1 MILNNLLQKNHSWIN
16 WQNPSHKKSGYVV
29 IENGRGNNLLTIKE
43 LTVKNFM
50 SVGNQAQ
57 AIDFS
62 NKSLVLVIGENMDLG
77 GDDAGAR
84 NGTGKTTIINALSY
98 VFFGEALTNI
108 RRDNLVNK
116 TNEKGMLVSVKF
128 VKNNIEYTIE
138 RGRKPQ
144 IFRFYANNI
153 EQNLESNEAQGENR
167 ETQIEIN
174 RLMGMTHAMFK
185 NIIALNTYTQP
196 FLSTKQAEQREIIEQ
211 LLGITLLS
219 QKADLLKE
227 KQKATKQMLTEEK
240 LKIDAKVAS
249 NEKIQ
254 ESIESL
260 QIRSN
265 AWAKQKEDDIVSFK
279 EAIAELEKVDSEIE
293 IEKHKK
299 LQKRNELQ
307 TMLRSFEKE
316 KAYHEN
322 SLTKAENTVSKTNAD
337 LEYAAQQKCPTC
349 EQELLDDKHT
359 HLVDK
364 LKVQLTESTDYV
376 TKLKAD
382 LAKIQQGID
391 EVGDIGQVPDTYYD
405 TIDEAYNHK
414 GSLKDLQRQ
423 LNQTEKKEDTYAEQ
437 IEEMRKSAIQI
448 IDYNK
453 ANELEDLHRHQD
465 FLYKLL
471 TAKDSFIRTR
481 IIEQNLTYLNQRLAY
496 FLGKVKLPHTVTF
509 QSDLSVRIE
518 ELGRELDFD
527 NLSRGERNRLI
538 LSLSWAFRDVWESL
552 YQQIN
557 LLFIDELVDAGMDL
571 SGVESSMAVLKD
583 MSRTQKKN
591 IFLISHKDE
600 LVSRVNSV
608 LKVVKE
614 NGFTNYANDVD
625 IIV

>member
-1 MILNNLLQKNHSWIN
+1 
-16 WQNPSHKKSGYVV
+16 
-29 IENGRGNNLLTIKE
+29 
-43 LTVKNFM
+43 M
-50 SVGNQAQ
+50 SVGNATQSINFA
-57 AIDFS
+57 
-62 NKSLVLVIGENMDLG
+62 NKNLVLVIGENLDLG

-98 VFFGEALTNI
+98 VFYGEALTNI

-128 VKNNIEYTIE
+128 VKNNVEYTIE
-138 RGRKPQ
+138 RGRKPG
-144 IFRFYANNI
+144 IFKFFANNI
-153 EQNLESNEAQGENR
+153 EQNVESNEAQGENR
-167 ETQIEIN
+167 ETQQEIN
-174 RLMGMTHAMFK
+174 KLIGMTHAMFK

-196 FLSTKQAEQREIIEQ
+196 FLATKQAEQREIIEQ

-227 KQKATKQMLTEEK
+227 KIKASKNELIEEK
-240 LKIDAKVAS
+240 YKIDSKIAS

-260 QIRSN
+260 KIRSS
-265 AWAKQKEDDIVSFK
+265 AWQKQREEDIQKFQ
-279 EAIAELEKVDSEIE
+279 EAIAELDKVDIKTELDA
-293 IEKHKK
+293 HKR
-299 LQKRNELQ
+299 LQKHNENYIKLLSLQ
-307 TMLRSFEKE
+307 KE
-316 KAYHEN
+316 KAYHED
-322 SLTKAENTVSKTNAD
+322 SYTKAKNTVEKTEGD

-349 EQELLDDKHT
+349 EQELHDDKHE
-359 HLVDK
+359 
-364 LKVQLTESTDYV
+364 QLV
-376 TKLKAD
+376 TKLKTTLTESKEYTSKLESD
-382 LAKIQQGID
+382 LAKIQQDID
-391 EVGDIGQVPDTYYD
+391 VIGELGNTPDTYYD
-405 TIDEAYNHK
+405 SIDEAYNHK
-414 GSLKDLQRQ
+414 GSLKDLKRQ
-423 LNQTEKKEDTYAEQ
+423 LEQTDKKDDPYAEQ
-437 IEEMRKSAIQI
+437 IEELTKKAIQK
-448 IDYNK
+448 IDYIK
-453 ANELEDLHRHQD
+453 VNEIEDLNRHQE

-496 FLGKVKLPHTVTF
+496 FLGKVKLPHTVVF
-509 QSDLSVRIE
+509 QPDLTVCIE

-557 LLFIDELVDAGMDL
+557 LLFIDELVDAGMDI
-571 SGVESSMAVLKD
+571 SGVESSMAVLKE
-583 MSRTQKKN
+583 MSRTQQKN

-614 NGFTNYANDVD
+614 NGFTNYANDVE

>member
-1 MILNNLLQKNHSWIN
+1 M
-16 WQNPSHKKSGYVV
+16 
-29 IENGRGNNLLTIKE
+29 LTIKE

-116 TNEKGMLVSVKF
+116 TNEKGMLVAVKF
-128 VKNNIEYTIE
+128 IKNGITYTIE

-144 IFRFYANNI
+144 IFRFYANDI
-153 EQNLESNEAQGENR
+153 EQKTESNEAQGENR
-167 ETQIEIN
+167 ETQVEIN
-174 RLMGMTHAMFK
+174 KLMGMTHSMFK

-240 LKIDAKVAS
+240 LKIDARVAS

-265 AWAKQKEDDIVSFK
+265 AWTKQKDDDITSFK
-279 EAIAELEKVDSEIE
+279 EAIAELDKVDSEIE
-293 IEKHKK
+293 IAKHKK

-307 TMLRSFEKE
+307 TMLRSLEKE

-322 SLTKAENTVSKTNAD
+322 SLTKAESTVTKTNTD

-376 TKLKAD
+376 TKLKSD

-391 EVGDIGQVPDTYYD
+391 EVGDLGQIPDTYYD
-405 TIDEAYNHK
+405 TIDEAFNHK
-414 GSLKDLQRQ
+414 SSLKDLQRQ
-423 LNQTEKKEDTYAEQ
+423 LEHTEKKEDTYAEQ
-437 IEEMRKSAIQI
+437 ITEMKKSAIQK
-448 IDYNK
+448 IDYEK
-453 ANELEDLHRHQD
+453 ANELEDLHRHQE

-509 QSDLSVRIE
+509 QPDLTVRIE

-557 LLFIDELVDAGMDL
+557 LLFIDELVDAGMDI

>member
-1 MILNNLLQKNHSWIN
+1 M
-16 WQNPSHKKSGYVV
+16 
-29 IENGRGNNLLTIKE
+29 LTIKE

-50 SVGNQAQ
+50 SVGNQVQ
-57 AIDFS
+57 AIKFTD
-62 NKSLVLVIGENMDLG
+62 KSLVLVIGENMDLG

-116 TNEKGMLVSVKF
+116 TNEKGMVVSVKF
-128 VKNNIEYTIE
+128 IKNNVEYTIE

-144 IFRFYANNI
+144 IFKFYANDI
-153 EQNLESNEAQGENR
+153 EQNIESNEAQGENK
-167 ETQIEIN
+167 ETQLEIN

-196 FLSTKQAEQREIIEQ
+196 FLSTKAAEQREIIEQ

-219 QKADLLKE
+219 QKADLLKD
-227 KQKATKQMLTEEK
+227 KMKATKTELLEEK
-240 LKIDAKVAS
+240 LKIDTRVAS

-254 ESIESL
+254 ETIESL
-260 QIRSN
+260 KIRSS
-265 AWAKQKEDDIVSFK
+265 AWQSQKDENIANFK
-279 EAIAELEKVDSEIE
+279 EAIAELDKVDITKELDAHKRLS
-293 IEKHKK
+293 KH
-299 LQKRNELQ
+299 NEMQ
-307 TMLRSFEKE
+307 TALRSLHKE
-316 KAYHEN
+316 KAYHED
-322 SLTKAENTVSKTNAD
+322 SLTKAESTVEKTVKD
-337 LEYAAQQKCPTC
+337 LEFAEAAKCPTC
-349 EQELLDDKHT
+349 EQELHDDKHE
-359 HLVDK
+359 HLVGK
-364 LKVQLTESTDYV
+364 LKTNLTESKEYTE
-376 TKLKAD
+376 KLTGD
-382 LAKIQQGID
+382 LAKIQQDMDAI
-391 EVGDIGQVPDTYYD
+391 GDIGSIPDTYYD

-414 GSLKDLQRQ
+414 GSLKDLNRQ
-423 LNQTEKKEDTYAEQ
+423 LEQNETKEDPYAEQ
-437 IEEMRKSAIQI
+437 IEEMKKSAIQKV
-448 IDYNK
+448 DYEV
-453 ANELEDLHRHQD
+453 ANDLEDLFRHQE

-481 IIEQNLTYLNQRLAY
+481 IIEQNLTYLNQRLAH

-509 QSDLSVRIE
+509 QSDLTVTIE

-557 LLFIDELVDAGMDL
+557 LLFIDELIDAGMDI

-625 IIV
+625 MIV

>member
-1 MILNNLLQKNHSWIN
+1 M
-16 WQNPSHKKSGYVV
+16 
-29 IENGRGNNLLTIKE
+29 LTIKE

-50 SVGNQAQ
+50 SVGNQVQ

-116 TNEKGMLVSVKF
+116 TNEKGMVVSVKF
-128 VKNNIEYTIE
+128 IKNNVTYTIE

-144 IFRFYANNI
+144 IFKFYANDI
-153 EQNLESNEAQGENR
+153 EQNTESNEAQGENR
-167 ETQIEIN
+167 ETQAEIN
-174 RLMGMTHAMFK
+174 KLLGMTHSMFK

-240 LKIDAKVAS
+240 MRIDAKVAS

-260 QIRSN
+260 RIRSH
-265 AWAKQKEDDIVSFK
+265 AWAKQKNEDIASFK
-279 EAIAELEKVDSEIE
+279 ESIAELEKVDSEIE

-307 TMLRSFEKE
+307 TMLRSLEKE

-322 SLTKAENTVSKTNAD
+322 SLTKAESTVTKTNAD

-359 HLVDK
+359 HLVEK
-364 LKVQLTESTDYV
+364 LKIQLTESTDYV
-376 TKLKAD
+376 TKLKTD

-391 EVGDIGQVPDTYYD
+391 EVGDLGRIPDTYYD

-423 LNQTEKKEDTYAEQ
+423 LRQTEKKEDTYAEQ
-437 IEEMRKSAIQI
+437 ISEMEKTAIQK
-448 IDYNK
+448 IDYDR

-481 IIEQNLTYLNQRLAY
+481 IIEQNLTYLNQRLAF

-509 QSDLSVRIE
+509 QSDLTVRIE

-557 LLFIDELVDAGMDL
+557 LLFIDELVDAGMDI

>member
-1 MILNNLLQKNHSWIN
+1 M
-16 WQNPSHKKSGYVV
+16 
-29 IENGRGNNLLTIKE
+29 LTIKE

-116 TNEKGMLVSVKF
+116 TNEKGMLVAVKF
-128 VKNNIEYTIE
+128 IKNRITYTIE

-144 IFRFYANNI
+144 IFRFYANDI
-153 EQNLESNEAQGENR
+153 EQNTESNEAQGENR
-167 ETQIEIN
+167 ETQVEIN
-174 RLMGMTHAMFK
+174 KLMGMTHSMFK

-240 LKIDAKVAS
+240 LKIDARVAS

-265 AWAKQKEDDIVSFK
+265 AWTKQKEDDIRSFQ

-299 LQKRNELQ
+299 LQKRNELM
-307 TMLRSFEKE
+307 TMLRSLEKE
-316 KAYHEN
+316 KAYHED
-322 SLTKAENTVSKTNAD
+322 SLTKAESTVTKTNSD
-337 LEYAAQQKCPTC
+337 LEYAEQQKCPTC
-349 EQELLDDKHT
+349 EQELHDDKHT
-359 HLVDK
+359 HLVEK
-364 LKVQLTESTDYV
+364 LKTQLNESSEYV
-376 TKLKAD
+376 TKLKTD

-391 EVGDIGQVPDTYYD
+391 EVGNLGQVPDTYYD

-423 LNQTEKKEDTYAEQ
+423 LKQTEKKEDTYAEQ
-437 IEEMRKSAIQI
+437 ISEMKKSAIQEVNY
-448 IDYNK
+448 DK
-453 ANELEDLHRHQD
+453 ANELEDLHRHQE

-557 LLFIDELVDAGMDL
+557 LLFIDELVDAGMDI

>member
-1 MILNNLLQKNHSWIN
+1 
-16 WQNPSHKKSGYVV
+16 
-29 IENGRGNNLLTIKE
+29 
-43 LTVKNFM
+43 M

-116 TNEKGMLVSVKF
+116 TNEKGMMVSVKF
-128 VKNNIEYTIE
+128 VKNNVEYTIE

-144 IFRFYANNI
+144 IFKFYANNI

-167 ETQIEIN
+167 ETQLEIN

-240 LKIDAKVAS
+240 LKIDAKVVS
-249 NEKIQ
+249 NAKIE

-260 QIRSN
+260 KIRSS
-265 AWAKQKEDDIVSFK
+265 AWSKQKEADINSFK
-279 EAIAELEKVDSEIE
+279 EAIAELEKVDIKAELDA
-293 IEKHKK
+293 HKR
-299 LQKRNELQ
+299 LQKHNENYIKLLSLQ
-307 TMLRSFEKE
+307 KE
-316 KAYHEN
+316 KAYHED
-322 SLTKAENTVSKTNAD
+322 SYTKAKSTVEKTEGD

-349 EQELLDDKHT
+349 EQELHDDKHE
-359 HLVDK
+359 
-364 LKVQLTESTDYV
+364 QLV
-376 TKLKAD
+376 TKLKTTLTESKEYASKLESD
-382 LAKIQQGID
+382 LAKIQQGMD
-391 EVGDIGQVPDTYYD
+391 EIGDLGVTPDTYYD
-405 TIDEAYNHK
+405 TMDEAYNHK
-414 GSLKDLQRQ
+414 GSLKDLKRQ
-423 LNQTEKKEDTYAEQ
+423 LEQTEKKEDTYAEQ
-437 IEEMRKSAIQI
+437 IDEMQNKAIQKI
-448 IDYNK
+448 EYDQ

-481 IIEQNLTYLNQRLAY
+481 IIEQTMLFCA
-496 FLGKVKLPHTVTF
+496 
-509 QSDLSVRIE
+509 
-518 ELGRELDFD
+518 
-527 NLSRGERNRLI
+527 LI
-538 LSLSWAFRDVWESL
+538 A
-552 YQQIN
+552 
-557 LLFIDELVDAGMDL
+557 
-571 SGVESSMAVLKD
+571 K
-583 MSRTQKKN
+583 
-591 IFLISHKDE
+591 
-600 LVSRVNSV
+600 
-608 LKVVKE
+608 
-614 NGFTNYANDVD
+614 
-625 IIV
+625 

>member
-1 MILNNLLQKNHSWIN
+1 M
-16 WQNPSHKKSGYVV
+16 
-29 IENGRGNNLLTIKE
+29 LTIKE

-50 SVGNQAQ
+50 SVGNQVQ

-116 TNEKGMLVSVKF
+116 TNEKGMLVGVKF
-128 VKNNIEYTIE
+128 VKNNVEYVIE

-153 EQNLESNEAQGENR
+153 EQNTESNEAQGENR
-167 ETQIEIN
+167 ETQVEIN
-174 RLMGMTHAMFK
+174 KLMGMTHSMFK

-196 FLSTKQAEQREIIEQ
+196 FLSTKANEQREIIEQ

-219 QKADLLKE
+219 QKAELLKE
-227 KQKATKQMLTEEK
+227 KQKTTKQLLTEEK
-240 LKIDAKVAS
+240 LKIDARVAS
-249 NEKIQ
+249 NEKIE

-265 AWAKQKEDDIVSFK
+265 AWAKQKEEDIASFK

-293 IEKHKK
+293 IAKHKK

-307 TMLRSFEKE
+307 TMLRSLEKE
-316 KAYHEN
+316 KAYHES
-322 SLTKAENTVSKTNAD
+322 SLTKAESTVTKTNAD
-337 LEYAAQQKCPTC
+337 LDYAAQQKCPTC

-359 HLVDK
+359 HLVEK
-364 LKVQLTESTDYV
+364 LKIQLTESTDYV
-376 TKLKAD
+376 TKLKTD
-382 LAKIQQGID
+382 LAKIQEGID
-391 EVGDIGQVPDTYYD
+391 EVGDLGQIPDTYYD
-405 TIDEAYNHK
+405 TIDEAFNHK

-423 LNQTEKKEDTYAEQ
+423 LAQTEKKQDTYAEQ
-437 IEEMRKSAIQI
+437 IAEMKKSAIQEI
-448 IDYNK
+448 NYDK
-453 ANELEDLHRHQD
+453 ANELEDLHRHQE

-509 QSDLSVRIE
+509 QSDLTVRIE

-557 LLFIDELVDAGMDL
+557 LLFIDELVDAGMDI

>member
-1 MILNNLLQKNHSWIN
+1 M
-16 WQNPSHKKSGYVV
+16 
-29 IENGRGNNLLTIKE
+29 LTIKE

-50 SVGNQAQ
+50 SVGNQVQ
-57 AIDFS
+57 AINFTD
-62 NKSLVLVIGENMDLG
+62 KSLVLVIGENMDLG

-116 TNEKGMLVSVKF
+116 TNEKGMIVSVKF
-128 VKNNIEYTIE
+128 MKNGVTYTIE

-153 EQNLESNEAQGENR
+153 EQNLESNEAQGENK
-167 ETQIEIN
+167 ETQLEIN
-174 RLMGMTHAMFK
+174 KLMGMTHAMFK

-219 QKADLLKE
+219 QKADLLKD
-227 KQKATKQMLTEEK
+227 KMKATKTELLEEK
-240 LKIDAKVAS
+240 MMIDTKVAS

-254 ESIESL
+254 ETIESL
-260 QIRSN
+260 KIRSS
-265 AWAKQKEDDIVSFK
+265 AWQTQKNDDARSFAEAIEELDKVDIVK
-279 EAIAELEKVDSEIE
+279 ELDAHKRLS
-293 IEKHKK
+293 KH
-299 LQKRNELQ
+299 NEMQ
-307 TMLRSFEKE
+307 TALRSLEKE
-316 KAYHEN
+316 KAYHED
-322 SLTKAENTVSKTNAD
+322 SLTKAESTVGKTEKD
-337 LEYAAQQKCPTC
+337 LEFAEAAKCPTC
-349 EQELLDDKHT
+349 EQELHDDKHE
-359 HLVDK
+359 HLVGK
-364 LKVQLTESTDYV
+364 LKTTLSESVEYAS
-376 TKLKAD
+376 KLKGD
-382 LAKIQQGID
+382 LTKIQQD
-391 EVGDIGQVPDTYYD
+391 VDAIGELGNIPDTYYD
-405 TIDEAYNHK
+405 TMDEAYNHK
-414 GSLKDLQRQ
+414 SSLQDLKRQ
-423 LNQTEKKEDTYAEQ
+423 LEQNEAKEDPYAEQ
-437 IEEMRKSAIQI
+437 VDEMKKSAIQKVN
-448 IDYNK
+448 YVK
-453 ANELEDLHRHQD
+453 ANDLEDLYRHQE

-481 IIEQNLTYLNQRLAY
+481 IIEQNLSYLNQRLAY

-509 QSDLSVRIE
+509 QSDLSVTIE

-557 LLFIDELVDAGMDL
+557 LLFIDELIDAGMDI

-583 MSRTQKKN
+583 MSRTQQKN

>member
-1 MILNNLLQKNHSWIN
+1 M
-16 WQNPSHKKSGYVV
+16 
-29 IENGRGNNLLTIKE
+29 LTIKE

-128 VKNNIEYTIE
+128 IKNDITYTIE

-144 IFRFYANNI
+144 VFRFYANDI
-153 EQNLESNEAQGENR
+153 EQNIESNEAQGENR
-167 ETQIEIN
+167 ETQQEIN

-227 KQKATKQMLTEEK
+227 KQKTTKQMLTEEK
-240 LKIDAKVAS
+240 LKIDAKLSS

-265 AWAKQKEDDIVSFK
+265 AWAKQKEDDIKSFK
-279 EAIAELEKVDSEIE
+279 EAIEELQKVDSEIE
-293 IEKHKK
+293 IEKHKR
-299 LQKRNELQ
+299 LQKHNEMQ
-307 TMLRSFEKE
+307 TALRSLHKE
-316 KAYHEN
+316 KAYHED
-322 SLTKAENTVSKTNAD
+322 SLTKAENTVERTLAD
-337 LEYAAQQKCPTC
+337 LKYAEQQKCPTC
-349 EQELLDDKHT
+349 EQELRGDKHT

-364 LKVQLTESTDYV
+364 LKIQLTESTEYV
-376 TKLKAD
+376 TKLKSD
-382 LAKIQQGID
+382 LAKIQQGIN
-391 EVGDIGQVPDTYYD
+391 EVGDLGQVPDTYYD

-423 LNQTEKKEDTYAEQ
+423 LKQTEKKEDTYAEQ
-437 IEEMRKSAIQI
+437 IAEMKKSAIQK
-448 IDYNK
+448 IDYEK

-481 IIEQNLTYLNQRLAY
+481 IIEQNLTYLNQRLAF

-509 QSDLSVRIE
+509 QSDLTVRIE

-557 LLFIDELVDAGMDL
+557 LLFIDELVDAGMDI

>member
-1 MILNNLLQKNHSWIN
+1 
-16 WQNPSHKKSGYVV
+16 
-29 IENGRGNNLLTIKE
+29 
-43 LTVKNFM
+43 M

-116 TNEKGMLVSVKF
+116 TNEKGMLVSAKF
-128 VKNNIEYTIE
+128 IKNGVTYTIE

-144 IFRFYANNI
+144 IFRFYANDI
-153 EQNLESNEAQGENR
+153 EQNLESNEAQGENK
-167 ETQIEIN
+167 ETQLEIN

-219 QKADLLKE
+219 QKADLLKD
-227 KQKATKQMLTEEK
+227 KMKATKTELLEEK
-240 LKIDAKVAS
+240 IMIDTKVAS

-254 ESIESL
+254 ETIESL
-260 QIRSN
+260 KIRSS
-265 AWAKQKEDDIVSFK
+265 AWQTQKNDDAKSFAEAIEELDKVDIVK
-279 EAIAELEKVDSEIE
+279 ELDAHKRLS
-293 IEKHKK
+293 KH
-299 LQKRNELQ
+299 NEMQ
-307 TMLRSFEKE
+307 TALRSLEKE
-316 KAYHEN
+316 KAYHED
-322 SLTKAENTVSKTNAD
+322 SFTKAEGTVVKTEKD
-337 LEYAAQQKCPTC
+337 LEFAEAAKCPTC
-349 EQELLDDKHT
+349 EQELHDDKHE
-359 HLVDK
+359 HLVGK
-364 LKVQLTESTDYV
+364 LKTTLTESIEYAS
-376 TKLKAD
+376 KLKND
-382 LAKIQQGID
+382 LTKIQQDVDAI
-391 EVGDIGQVPDTYYD
+391 GDLGSIPDTYYD
-405 TIDEAYNHK
+405 TMDEAYNHK
-414 GSLKDLQRQ
+414 SSLQDLKRQ
-423 LNQTEKKEDTYAEQ
+423 LDQNEAKEDPYAEQ
-437 IEEMRKSAIQI
+437 VDEMKKSAIQN
-448 IDYNK
+448 IDYVK
-453 ANELEDLHRHQD
+453 ANDLEDLYRHQE

-509 QSDLSVRIE
+509 QSDLSVTIE

-557 LLFIDELVDAGMDL
+557 LLFIDELIDAGMDI

-583 MSRTQKKN
+583 MSRTQQKN

>member
-1 MILNNLLQKNHSWIN
+1 
-16 WQNPSHKKSGYVV
+16 
-29 IENGRGNNLLTIKE
+29 
-43 LTVKNFM
+43 M
-50 SVGNQAQ
+50 SVGNQVQ

-128 VKNNIEYTIE
+128 MKNGITYTIE

-144 IFRFYANNI
+144 IFRFYANDI
-153 EQNLESNEAQGENR
+153 EQNVESNEAQGENR

-174 RLMGMTHAMFK
+174 KLMGMTHSMFK

-240 LKIDAKVAS
+240 LRIDAKVAS

-265 AWAKQKEDDIVSFK
+265 AWAKQKEDDINNFK
-279 EAIAELEKVDSEIE
+279 EAIAELEKVDSEKE
-293 IEKHKK
+293 IAKHKR
-299 LQKRNELQ
+299 LQKHNEMQ
-307 TMLRSFEKE
+307 TALRGLHKE
-316 KAYHEN
+316 KAYHED
-322 SLTKAENTVSKTNAD
+322 SLTKAESTVERTEAD
-337 LEYAAQQKCPTC
+337 LQFAEQQKCPTC
-349 EQELLDDKHT
+349 EQELRGDKHT

-364 LKVQLTESTDYV
+364 LKIQLTESTDYV
-376 TKLKAD
+376 TKLKTD
-382 LAKIQQGID
+382 LAKIQEGIE
-391 EVGDIGQVPDTYYD
+391 EVGDLGQIPDTYYD
-405 TIDEAYNHK
+405 TMDEAYNHK
-414 GSLKDLQRQ
+414 SSLQDLKRQ
-423 LNQTEKKEDTYAEQ
+423 LQQTERKEDTYAEQ
-437 IEEMRKSAIQI
+437 IAEMKKSAIQKI
-448 IDYNK
+448 NYDK

-481 IIEQNLTYLNQRLAY
+481 IIEQNLTYLNQRLAH

-509 QSDLSVRIE
+509 QPDLTVRIE

-557 LLFIDELVDAGMDL
+557 LLFIDELVDAGMDI

-625 IIV
+625 IVI

>member
-1 MILNNLLQKNHSWIN
+1 
-16 WQNPSHKKSGYVV
+16 
-29 IENGRGNNLLTIKE
+29 LLTIKE

-57 AIDFS
+57 AINFS

-98 VFFGEALTNI
+98 VFYGEALTNI

-116 TNEKGMLVSVKF
+116 TNEKGMMVSVKF
-128 VKNNIEYTIE
+128 IKNNITYTIE

-144 IFRFYANNI
+144 IFRFYANDI
-153 EQNLESNEAQGENR
+153 EQKTDANEAQGENR
-167 ETQIEIN
+167 ETQVEIN
-174 RLMGMTHAMFK
+174 KLLGMTHAMFK
-185 NIIALNTYTQP
+185 NIVALNTYTQP

-227 KQKATKQMLTEEK
+227 KQKSTKQLLTEEK
-240 LKIDAKVAS
+240 LKQDAMNAS

-260 QIRSN
+260 KIRSN
-265 AWAKQKEDDIVSFK
+265 AWIKQKEEDIANFRD
-279 EAIAELEKVDSEIE
+279 AIAELEKVDIKAELE
-293 IEKHKK
+293 AHKK
-299 LQKRNELQ
+299 LQQHNEMQ
-307 TMLRSFEKE
+307 TALRGLEKE
-316 KAYHEN
+316 KAYHEH
-322 SLTKAENTVSKTNAD
+322 SLTKAENNVEKTKTD
-337 LEYAAQQKCPTC
+337 LQFAEQQKCPTC
-349 EQELLDDKHT
+349 EQELHDDKHT
-359 HLVDK
+359 HLQDK
-364 LKVQLTESTDYV
+364 LKTQLTESTDYANQ
-376 TKLKAD
+376 LKDD

-391 EVGDIGQVPDTYYD
+391 EIGDLGQIPDTYYD

-414 GSLKDLQRQ
+414 GSLQDLKRQ
-423 LNQTEKKEDTYAEQ
+423 LERTEKQENTYAEQ
-437 IEEMRKSAIQI
+437 IEELEKKAIQK
-448 IDYNK
+448 IDYEK

-481 IIEQNLTYLNQRLAY
+481 IIEQNLTYLNQRLAF

-509 QSDLSVRIE
+509 QPDLSVRIE

-538 LSLSWAFRDVWESL
+538 LSMSWAFRDVWESL

-557 LLFIDELVDAGMDL
+557 LLFIDELVDAGMDI

>member
-1 MILNNLLQKNHSWIN
+1 M
-16 WQNPSHKKSGYVV
+16 
-29 IENGRGNNLLTIKE
+29 LTIKE

-116 TNEKGMLVSVKF
+116 TNEKGMVVSVKF
-128 VKNNIEYTIE
+128 IKNGVTYTIE

-144 IFRFYANNI
+144 IFRFYANDI
-153 EQNLESNEAQGENR
+153 EQKTESNEAQGENR
-167 ETQIEIN
+167 ETQAEIN
-174 RLMGMTHAMFK
+174 RLLGMTHAMFK

-219 QKADLLKE
+219 QKADMLKE
-227 KQKATKQMLTEEK
+227 KQRTTKQLLTEEK
-240 LKIDAKVAS
+240 MKLDAMTSS

-260 QIRSN
+260 KIRSN
-265 AWAKQKEDDIVSFK
+265 AWIKQKDDDTQNFK
-279 EAIAELEKVDSEIE
+279 DAIAELEKVDIKKELDA
-293 IEKHKK
+293 HKK
-299 LQKRNELQ
+299 LQQHNEMQ
-307 TMLRSFEKE
+307 TALRGLEKE

-322 SLTKAENTVSKTNAD
+322 SLTKAENTVDKTKSD
-337 LEYAAQQKCPTC
+337 LEFAEQQKCPTC
-349 EQELLDDKHT
+349 EQELHDDKHT

-364 LKVQLTESTDYV
+364 LKSQLSESTEYV
-376 TKLKAD
+376 TQLKDD
-382 LAKIQQGID
+382 LAKIQQGIT
-391 EVGDIGQVPDTYYD
+391 EIGDLGQIPDTYYD

-414 GSLKDLQRQ
+414 SSLKDLQRQ
-423 LNQTEKKEDTYAEQ
+423 LERTEKQENTYAEQ
-437 IEEMRKSAIQI
+437 IDELQKKAIQK
-448 IDYNK
+448 IDYGK

-481 IIEQNLTYLNQRLAY
+481 IIEQNLTYLNQRLAF

-509 QSDLSVRIE
+509 QADLSVRIE

-557 LLFIDELVDAGMDL
+557 LLFIDELVDAGMDI

-583 MSRTQKKN
+583 MSRTQQKN

-625 IIV
+625 IVV

>member
-1 MILNNLLQKNHSWIN
+1 M
-16 WQNPSHKKSGYVV
+16 
-29 IENGRGNNLLTIKE
+29 LTIKE
-43 LTVKNFM
+43 ITVKNFM

-98 VFFGEALTNI
+98 VFYGEALTNI

-128 VKNNIEYTIE
+128 IKNGVTYTIE

-144 IFRFYANNI
+144 IFRFYANDI
-153 EQNLESNEAQGENR
+153 EQKADSNEAQGENR
-167 ETQIEIN
+167 ETQVEIN
-174 RLMGMTHAMFK
+174 RLLGMTHAMFK
-185 NIIALNTYTQP
+185 NIVALNTYTQP

-219 QKADLLKE
+219 QKADLLRE
-227 KQKATKQMLTEEK
+227 KQKATKQLLTEEK
-240 LKIDAKVAS
+240 MKIDAKVAS

-260 QIRSN
+260 KIRSA
-265 AWAKQKEDDIVSFK
+265 AWSKQKAQDIESFQ

-299 LQKRNELQ
+299 LQKHNEAQTALRNL
-307 TMLRSFEKE
+307 MKE
-316 KAYHEN
+316 KAYHED
-322 SLTKAENTVSKTNAD
+322 SLTKAESTVEKTEKD
-337 LEYAAQQKCPTC
+337 LEFAEAAKCPTC
-349 EQELLDDKHT
+349 EQALHDDKHE
-359 HLVDK
+359 HLVGKLKTNLTENREYSDK
-364 LKVQLTESTDYV
+364 LRS
-376 TKLKAD
+376 D
-382 LAKIQQGID
+382 LAQIQQAVD
-391 EVGDIGQVPDTYYD
+391 DIGDLGQMPDTYYD

-414 GSLKDLQRQ
+414 GSLQDLKRQ
-423 LNQTEKKEDTYAEQ
+423 LEHTEKKEDTYAEQ
-437 IEEMRKSAIQI
+437 IEELEKKAIQEV
-448 IDYNK
+448 DYEK

-481 IIEQNLTYLNQRLAY
+481 IIEQNLTYLNQRLAF

-557 LLFIDELVDAGMDL
+557 LLFIDELVDAGMDI

-583 MSRTQKKN
+583 MARTQQKN

>member
-1 MILNNLLQKNHSWIN
+1 
-16 WQNPSHKKSGYVV
+16 
-29 IENGRGNNLLTIKE
+29 LLTIKE

-98 VFFGEALTNI
+98 VFYGEALTNI

-128 VKNNIEYTIE
+128 IKNGVTYTIE

-144 IFRFYANNI
+144 IFRFYADDI
-153 EQNLESNEAQGENR
+153 EQKTESNEAQGENR

-174 RLMGMTHAMFK
+174 KLLGMTHAMFK
-185 NIIALNTYTQP
+185 NIVALNTYTQP

-219 QKADLLKE
+219 QKADLLRE
-227 KQKATKQMLTEEK
+227 KQKATKQLLTEEK
-240 LKIDAKVAS
+240 MRLDAKVAS

-260 QIRSN
+260 KLRSA
-265 AWAKQKEDDIVSFK
+265 AWTQQNKQDIESFR

-299 LQKRNELQ
+299 LQKHNEAQTALRNL
-307 TMLRSFEKE
+307 MKE
-316 KAYHEN
+316 KAYHED
-322 SLTKAENTVSKTNAD
+322 SLTKAESTVEKTEKD
-337 LEYAAQQKCPTC
+337 LEFAEAAKCPTC
-349 EQELLDDKHT
+349 EQALHDDKHE
-359 HLVDK
+359 HLVGKLKSNLTENREYVDK
-364 LKVQLTESTDYV
+364 LRS
-376 TKLKAD
+376 D
-382 LAKIQQGID
+382 LAQIQQGID
-391 EVGDIGQVPDTYYD
+391 DIGDLGQVPDTYYD

-414 GSLKDLQRQ
+414 GTLQDLKRQ
-423 LNQTEKKEDTYAEQ
+423 LEQTEKKEDTYAEQ
-437 IEEMRKSAIQI
+437 IQELEKKAIQEV
-448 IDYNK
+448 DYEK
-453 ANELEDLHRHQD
+453 VNELEDLHRHQD

-481 IIEQNLTYLNQRLAY
+481 IIEQNLTYLNQRLAF

-509 QSDLSVRIE
+509 QADLSVRIE

-538 LSLSWAFRDVWESL
+538 LSMSWAFRDVWESL

-557 LLFIDELVDAGMDL
+557 LLFIDELVDAGMDI

-583 MSRTQKKN
+583 MARTQQKN

>member
-1 MILNNLLQKNHSWIN
+1 
-16 WQNPSHKKSGYVV
+16 
-29 IENGRGNNLLTIKE
+29 
-43 LTVKNFM
+43 M

-57 AIDFS
+57 AINFS

-116 TNEKGMLVSVKF
+116 TNEKGMITSVKF
-128 VKNNIEYTIE
+128 IKNNIEYTIE

-144 IFRFYANNI
+144 IFKFYANDI

-167 ETQIEIN
+167 ETQLEIN

-219 QKADLLKE
+219 AKADLLKE
-227 KQKATKQMLTEEK
+227 KQKATKQILTEEK
-240 LKIDAKVAS
+240 LLLDTRVAS
-249 NEKIQ
+249 NEKIK

-260 QIRSN
+260 KIRSS
-265 AWAKQKEDDIVSFK
+265 AWQTQKEQDANSFA
-279 EAIAELEKVDSEIE
+279 EAITELEKVDIKAELDA
-293 IEKHKK
+293 HKR
-299 LQKRNELQ
+299 LQKHSEMQ
-307 TMLRSFEKE
+307 TALRSLQKE
-316 KAYHEN
+316 KAYHED
-322 SLTKAENTVSKTNAD
+322 SFTKAKSTVEKTEGD

-364 LKVQLTESTDYV
+364 LKATLTEGKIDV
-376 TKLKAD
+376 EKLESN
-382 LAKIQQGID
+382 LAKIQHDID
-391 EVGDIGQVPDTYYD
+391 EIGDLGNTPDTYYD
-405 TIDEAYNHK
+405 SMDEAYNHK
-414 GSLKDLQRQ
+414 GSLKDLKRQ
-423 LNQTEKKEDTYAEQ
+423 LEQNEAKHDPYAEQ
-437 IEEMRKSAIQI
+437 VEELKKTAIQEVSFE
-448 IDYNK
+448 K
-453 ANELEDLHRHQD
+453 ANEMEDLHRHQE

-481 IIEQNLTYLNQRLAY
+481 IIEQNLTYLNQRLAH
-496 FLGKVKLPHTVTF
+496 FLGKVKLPHSVTF
-509 QSDLSVRIE
+509 QSDLSVKIE

-557 LLFIDELVDAGMDL
+557 LLFIDELVDAGMDI

-583 MSRTQKKN
+583 MSRTQNKN

-614 NGFTNYANDVD
+614 NGFTNYANDVEMT
-625 IIV
+625 V

>member
-1 MILNNLLQKNHSWIN
+1 M
-16 WQNPSHKKSGYVV
+16 
-29 IENGRGNNLLTIKE
+29 LTIKE

-128 VKNNIEYTIE
+128 IKNDITYTIE

-144 IFRFYANNI
+144 VFRFYANDI
-153 EQNLESNEAQGENR
+153 EQNIESNEAQGENR
-167 ETQIEIN
+167 ETQQEIN

-227 KQKATKQMLTEEK
+227 KQKTTKQMLTEEK
-240 LKIDAKVAS
+240 LKIDAKLSS

-265 AWAKQKEDDIVSFK
+265 AWAKQKEDDIKSFK
-279 EAIAELEKVDSEIE
+279 EAIEELQKVDSEIE
-293 IEKHKK
+293 IEKHKR
-299 LQKRNELQ
+299 LQKHNEMQ
-307 TMLRSFEKE
+307 TALRSLHKE
-316 KAYHEN
+316 KAYHED
-322 SLTKAENTVSKTNAD
+322 SLTKAENTVERTLAD
-337 LEYAAQQKCPTC
+337 LKYAEQQKCPTC
-349 EQELLDDKHT
+349 EQELKGDKHT

-364 LKVQLTESTDYV
+364 LKIQLTESTEYV
-376 TKLKAD
+376 TKLKSD
-382 LAKIQQGID
+382 LAKIQQGIN
-391 EVGDIGQVPDTYYD
+391 EVGDLGQVPDTYYD

-423 LNQTEKKEDTYAEQ
+423 LKQTEKKEDTYAEQ
-437 IEEMRKSAIQI
+437 IAEMKKSAIQK
-448 IDYNK
+448 IDYEK

-481 IIEQNLTYLNQRLAY
+481 IIEQNLTYLNQRLAF

-509 QSDLSVRIE
+509 QSDLTVRIE

-557 LLFIDELVDAGMDL
+557 LLFIDELVDAGMDI

>member
-1 MILNNLLQKNHSWIN
+1 M
-16 WQNPSHKKSGYVV
+16 
-29 IENGRGNNLLTIKE
+29 LTIKE

-57 AIDFS
+57 AINFA

-128 VKNNIEYTIE
+128 VKNNVEYTIE

-144 IFRFYANNI
+144 VFRFYANNI
-153 EQNLESNEAQGENR
+153 EQNVESNEAQGENR
-167 ETQIEIN
+167 ETQVEIN
-174 RLMGMTHAMFK
+174 KLMGMTHSMFK

-196 FLSTKQAEQREIIEQ
+196 FLSTKANEQREIIEQ

-227 KQKATKQMLTEEK
+227 KQKATKQILTEEK
-240 LKIDAKVAS
+240 LKIDAKEAS
-249 NEKIQ
+249 NEKIR

-260 QIRSN
+260 KIRSS
-265 AWAKQKEDDIVSFK
+265 AWQTQKEEDSKSFA
-279 EAIAELEKVDSEIE
+279 EAIAELEKVDIKKELDA
-293 IEKHKK
+293 HKR
-299 LQKRNELQ
+299 LQKHNENYIKQLSLQ
-307 TMLRSFEKE
+307 KE
-316 KAYHEN
+316 KAYHED
-322 SLTKAENTVSKTNAD
+322 SYTKAKSTVDKTVSD
-337 LEYAAQQKCPTC
+337 LEFAEQQKCPTC
-349 EQELLDDKHT
+349 EQELHDDKHT

-364 LKVQLTESTDYV
+364 LKATLTESKEYSS
-376 TKLKAD
+376 KLEGD

-391 EVGDIGQVPDTYYD
+391 EIGDLGVTPDTYYD
-405 TIDEAYNHK
+405 TMDEAYNHK
-414 GSLKDLQRQ
+414 GSLKDLNRQ
-423 LNQTEKKEDTYAEQ
+423 LEQNEKKQDPYAEQ
-437 IEEMRKSAIQI
+437 VEELTKTAIQK
-448 IDYNK
+448 IDFEK
-453 ANELEDLHRHQD
+453 ANELEDLNRHQE

-481 IIEQNLTYLNQRLAY
+481 IIEQNLTYLNQRLAW

>member
-1 MILNNLLQKNHSWIN
+1 
-16 WQNPSHKKSGYVV
+16 
-29 IENGRGNNLLTIKE
+29 
-43 LTVKNFM
+43 M

-116 TNEKGMLVSVKF
+116 TNEKGMLVSAKF
-128 VKNNIEYTIE
+128 IKNGVTYTIE

-144 IFRFYANNI
+144 IFRFYANDI
-153 EQNLESNEAQGENR
+153 EQNLESNEAQGENK
-167 ETQIEIN
+167 ETQLEIN

-219 QKADLLKE
+219 QKADLLKD
-227 KQKATKQMLTEEK
+227 KMKATKTELLEEK
-240 LKIDAKVAS
+240 IMIDTKVAS

-254 ESIESL
+254 ETIESL
-260 QIRSN
+260 KIRSS
-265 AWAKQKEDDIVSFK
+265 AWQTQKNDDAKSFAEAIEELDKVDIVK
-279 EAIAELEKVDSEIE
+279 ELDAHKRLS
-293 IEKHKK
+293 KH
-299 LQKRNELQ
+299 NEMQ
-307 TMLRSFEKE
+307 TALRSLEKE
-316 KAYHEN
+316 KAYHED
-322 SLTKAENTVSKTNAD
+322 SFTKAEGTVVKTEKD
-337 LEYAAQQKCPTC
+337 LEFAEAAKCPTC
-349 EQELLDDKHT
+349 EQELHDDKHE
-359 HLVDK
+359 HLVGK
-364 LKVQLTESTDYV
+364 LKTTLTESVEYAS
-376 TKLKAD
+376 KLKDD
-382 LAKIQQGID
+382 LTKIQQDVDAI
-391 EVGDIGQVPDTYYD
+391 GDLGSIPDTYYD
-405 TIDEAYNHK
+405 TMDEAYNHK
-414 GSLKDLQRQ
+414 SSLQDLKRQ
-423 LNQTEKKEDTYAEQ
+423 LDQNEAKEDPYAEQ
-437 IEEMRKSAIQI
+437 VDEMKKSAIQK
-448 IDYNK
+448 IDYVK
-453 ANELEDLHRHQD
+453 ANDLEDLYRHQE

-509 QSDLSVRIE
+509 QSDLSVTIE

-557 LLFIDELVDAGMDL
+557 LLFIDELIDAGMDI

-583 MSRTQKKN
+583 MSRTQQKN

>member
-1 MILNNLLQKNHSWIN
+1 M
-16 WQNPSHKKSGYVV
+16 
-29 IENGRGNNLLTIKE
+29 LTIKE

-116 TNEKGMLVSVKF
+116 TNEKGMVVSVKF
-128 VKNNIEYTIE
+128 IKNGVTYTIE

-144 IFRFYANNI
+144 IFRFFANDI
-153 EQNLESNEAQGENR
+153 EQNTENNEAQGENR
-167 ETQIEIN
+167 ETQVEIN
-174 RLMGMTHAMFK
+174 KLMGMTHSMFK

-227 KQKATKQMLTEEK
+227 KRKATKQMLTEEK
-240 LKIDAKVAS
+240 MRIDAKVAS

-265 AWAKQKEDDIVSFK
+265 AWAKQKNDDIISFK

-307 TMLRSFEKE
+307 TMLRSLEKE

-322 SLTKAENTVSKTNAD
+322 SLTKAESTVTKTNAD

-376 TKLKAD
+376 TKLKTD

-391 EVGDIGQVPDTYYD
+391 EVGDLGQVPDTYYD

-414 GSLKDLQRQ
+414 GSLNDLQRQ
-423 LNQTEKKEDTYAEQ
+423 LKQTEKKEDTYAEQ
-437 IEEMRKSAIQI
+437 IAEMKKSAIQK
-448 IDYNK
+448 IDYDK

-465 FLYKLL
+465 ILYKLL

-481 IIEQNLTYLNQRLAY
+481 IIEQNLTYLNQRLAF

-509 QSDLSVRIE
+509 QSDLTVRIE

-557 LLFIDELVDAGMDL
+557 LLFIDELVDAGMDI

>member
-1 MILNNLLQKNHSWIN
+1 M
-16 WQNPSHKKSGYVV
+16 
-29 IENGRGNNLLTIKE
+29 LTIKE

-50 SVGNQAQ
+50 SVGNQVQ

-128 VKNNIEYTIE
+128 IKNGITYTIE

-144 IFRFYANNI
+144 VFKFYANDI
-153 EQNLESNEAQGENR
+153 EQKIESNEAQGENR
-167 ETQIEIN
+167 ETQQEIN
-174 RLMGMTHAMFK
+174 KLMGMTHAMFK

-219 QKADLLKE
+219 QKADLLRE

-240 LKIDAKVAS
+240 MRIDAKVAS

-265 AWAKQKEDDIVSFK
+265 AWAKQKSDDIANFK
-279 EAIAELEKVDSEIE
+279 EAIAELEKVDSEKE
-293 IEKHKK
+293 IQAHKR
-299 LQKRNELQ
+299 LQKHNEMQ
-307 TMLRSFEKE
+307 TALRSLEKE

-322 SLTKAENTVSKTNAD
+322 SLTKAETTVTKTQKD
-337 LEYAAQQKCPTC
+337 LEFAEQQKCPTC
-349 EQELLDDKHT
+349 EQELHDDKHT
-359 HLVDK
+359 HLVDN
-364 LKVQLTESTDYV
+364 LKKQLTESTEYV
-376 TKLKAD
+376 TTLRTD
-382 LAKIQQGID
+382 LAEIQQGID
-391 EVGDIGQVPDTYYD
+391 EMGNLGQIPDTYYD

-414 GSLKDLQRQ
+414 SSLQDLKRQ
-423 LNQTEKKEDTYAEQ
+423 LDRTEKSEDTYAEQ
-437 IEEMRKSAIQI
+437 INEMKKSAIQK
-448 IDYNK
+448 IDYDK

-509 QSDLSVRIE
+509 QSDLTVRIE

-557 LLFIDELVDAGMDL
+557 LLFIDELVDAGMDI

>member
-1 MILNNLLQKNHSWIN
+1 M
-16 WQNPSHKKSGYVV
+16 
-29 IENGRGNNLLTIKE
+29 LTIKE

-50 SVGNQAQ
+50 SVGNATQSINFA
-57 AIDFS
+57 
-62 NKSLVLVIGENMDLG
+62 NKNLVLVIGENLDLG

-98 VFFGEALTNI
+98 VFYGEALTNI

-128 VKNNIEYTIE
+128 VKNNVEYTIE
-138 RGRKPQ
+138 RGRKPG
-144 IFRFYANNI
+144 IFKFYANDI
-153 EQNLESNEAQGENR
+153 EQNTDDNEAQGENK
-167 ETQIEIN
+167 ETQQEIN
-174 RLMGMTHAMFK
+174 KLVGMTLAMFK
-185 NIIALNTYTQP
+185 NIIALNTYTIP
-196 FLSTKQAEQREIIEQ
+196 FLATKQAEQREIIEQ

-227 KQKATKQMLTEEK
+227 KMRITKTEVTEEK
-240 LKIDAKVAS
+240 VKIDSKMAA

-260 QIRSN
+260 KLRSS
-265 AWAKQKEDDIVSFK
+265 AWQTQKNGDISKFADAVQ
-279 EAIAELEKVDSEIE
+279 ELEKVDIKKELE
-293 IEKHKK
+293 AHKR
-299 LQKRNELQ
+299 LQKHNENYLK
-307 TMLRSFEKE
+307 LLSLNKE
-316 KAYHEN
+316 KAYHED
-322 SLTKAENTVSKTNAD
+322 SFTKAEANVTKTEND
-337 LEYAAQQKCPTC
+337 LEYAQQAKCPTC
-349 EQELLDDKHT
+349 EQILHDDKYKLLHEKLT
-359 HLVDK
+359 TTLTESKTDVDK
-364 LKVQLTESTDYV
+364 LRTD
-376 TKLKAD
+376 LE
-382 LAKIQQGID
+382 KIQQGID
-391 EVGDIGQVPDTYYD
+391 DIGDLGQTPDTYYD
-405 TIDEAYNHK
+405 SMEEAYNHK
-414 GSLKDLQRQ
+414 GSLKDLSRQ
-423 LNQTEKKEDTYAEQ
+423 LEQTEKKQDPYAEQ
-437 IEEMRKSAIQI
+437 IEELTKKAIQK
-448 IDYNK
+448 IDYTQV
-453 ANELEDLHRHQD
+453 NEMEDLYRHQE

-481 IIEQNLTYLNQRLAY
+481 IIEQNLTFLNQRLAY
-496 FLGKVKLPHTVTF
+496 FLGKVKLPHTVVF
-509 QSDLSVRIE
+509 QSDLTVRIE

-557 LLFIDELVDAGMDL
+557 LLFIDELVDAGMDI

-614 NGFTNYANDVD
+614 NGFTNYANDVE